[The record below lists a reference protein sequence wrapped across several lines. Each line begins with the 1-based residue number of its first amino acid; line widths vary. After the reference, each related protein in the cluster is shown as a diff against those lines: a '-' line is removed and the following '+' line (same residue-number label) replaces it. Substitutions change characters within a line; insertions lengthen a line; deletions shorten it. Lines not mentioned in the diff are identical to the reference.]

1 MASATAQGRGQG
13 QGQGQGEVLDDYW
26 RECHDIEQNKDGE
39 MEEEEVSKTPDE
51 GEVEA
56 QWLKDAGYG
65 FIVSKVS
72 DGRDL
77 SDDELEAVTST
88 LTPHQADAVKRR
100 VNSLSTT
107 LRRKK
112 AGKLHVKDI
121 FPTPDNSSPEPPSP
135 GSMVDEPVMSSG
147 EDNSMVPDRS
157 SLLPHKGEYNVENVS
172 TEPPKLMEGV
182 EALSFKE
189 RGSLH
194 KPYSRT
200 PSNRSIGSSLPA
212 ISDADISIDFH
223 LEQKDSQKSQQGKD
237 QPDLDPK
244 SEDLPLFE
252 AKNDPLGVTLI
263 GDLSD
268 VDMPKIRSL
277 ALIELTA
284 LFDLYDI
291 TYTRHKRKKK
301 PKEHGL
307 FGVPIQVLLE
317 QDQKRVPGTR
327 VPIFFQ
333 QLVNHLEQEALKME
347 GILRVPGS
355 VTRVKNLRQD
365 IEEKFYQGTF
375 CWTDVMPHD
384 SAALLKQFL
393 RELPVPILSYQYLEA
408 FSQVEHINKKLEQ
421 LKALNLLILLLPTE
435 HQDLLKR
442 LLEFLGNI
450 VSHAHINKM
459 GLSNVAMIM
468 APNLFVAPASKGK
481 MKTTGQL
488 ELTKAANTSSVVAML
503 IHYRHVLWML
513 ELTKAANTSSV
524 VAMLIHYR
532 HVLWMIPSS
541 FLTQVRH
548 QYKTEASRK
557 ARMRPWRRKDK
568 SEAYKKSPSESE
580 NQEGMIRVQ
589 APDLTKNSCLIQLDD
604 YITAGDIVA
613 KFRRDYCV
621 SSQRDHSDA
630 HQQETKKSGSSH
642 PFNNPHTAQFA
653 DDKAYLYEIGGN
665 IGERCLDP
673 QTRMLQ
679 LYHINPSADWVIR
692 VNVER

>member
-1 MASATAQGRGQG
+1 MASAAAQGQD
-13 QGQGQGEVLDDYW
+13 QGQGQGEGQGEVMDDYW
-26 RECHDIEQNKDGE
+26 REFHDIEQNKDGE
-39 MEEEEVSKTPDE
+39 ADEEEVYKTPDE

-65 FIVSKVS
+65 FIVNKFT

-88 LTPHQADAVKRR
+88 LTRHQADAVKRR

-135 GSMVDEPVMSSG
+135 GSMVDDPVMSSG
-147 EDNSMVPDRS
+147 EDNSLSQDKSVNP
-157 SLLPHKGEYNVENVS
+157 
-172 TEPPKLMEGV
+172 EPPKLMEGV
-182 EALSFKE
+182 EALSFNDG
-189 RGSLH
+189 GSLH

-200 PSNRSIGSSLPA
+200 PSNRSIGSLPA

-223 LEQKDSQKSQQGKD
+223 LEQKDSRKQKRHSKD
-237 QPDLDPK
+237 ETDMDPN
-244 SEDLPLFE
+244 SEEMPLFE

-291 TYTRHKRKKK
+291 TYARHKRKKK
-301 PKEHGL
+301 PNEHGL
-307 FGVPIQVLLE
+307 FGVPIHVLLE

-327 VPIFFQ
+327 VPLFFQ
-333 QLVNHLEQEALKME
+333 ELVSHLEQEALKME

-355 VTRVKNLRQD
+355 VTRVKALRVD
-365 IEEKFYQGTF
+365 LEEKFYQGGF
-375 CWTDVMPHD
+375 SWTNVLPHD
-384 SAALLKQFL
+384 AAALLKQFL
-393 RELPVPILSYQYLEA
+393 RELPVPLLSYQYLEA
-408 FSQVEHINKKLEQ
+408 FSQVEHIPKKLEQ

-435 HQDLLKR
+435 HQDLMKR
-442 LLEFLGNI
+442 LLLLLEKI
-450 VSHAHINKM
+450 VLHAHINKM
-459 GLSNVAMIM
+459 GLNNVAMIM

-481 MKTTGQL
+481 VKTGCQL

-503 IHYRHVLWML
+503 VHYQ
-513 ELTKAANTSSV
+513 
-524 VAMLIHYR
+524 

-548 QYKTEASRK
+548 QYKTDASRK
-557 ARMRPWRRKDK
+557 ARMRPWKKKDK
-568 SEAYKKSPSESE
+568 SEAYKKSGSEAE
-580 NQEGMIRVQ
+580 TQEGVVRVQ

-604 YITAGDIVA
+604 NMTAGDIVA
-613 KFRRDYCV
+613 KFRRDYNATSHVDNSETEKQERKRKV
-621 SSQRDHSDA
+621 SSQ
-630 HQQETKKSGSSH
+630 T
-642 PFNNPHTAQFA
+642 FNDPHNAQFA
-653 DDKAYLYEIGGN
+653 DEKAYLFEIGGN

-673 QTRMLQ
+673 RTKMLQ
-679 LYHINPSADWVIR
+679 LYQVNPAADWVIR
-692 VNVER
+692 VNVDR